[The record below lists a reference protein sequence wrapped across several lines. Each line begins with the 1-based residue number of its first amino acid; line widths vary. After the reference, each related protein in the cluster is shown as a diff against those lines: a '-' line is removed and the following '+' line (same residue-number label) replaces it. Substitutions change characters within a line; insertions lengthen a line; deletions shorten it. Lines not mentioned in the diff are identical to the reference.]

1 MLCKGN
7 FDYLFLLGCLFSYW
21 VLRVLY
27 IIWASL
33 VAQMVKK
40 LPAMWETWV
49 QSLGQEDPL
58 EKEMATHCNI
68 LAWRLQ
74 WTEEPDGYSP
84 LGHKESDMT
93 EWLILIL
100 RNLDIYLVSE
110 IIFREIL
117 AACANLFI
125 PIAVSFLGQKVL
137 NLGKPIYQ
145 SFLLEVFYC
154 IFFTVLCFTFRYRIH
169 LGLIFV

>member
-7 FDYLFLLGCLFSYW
+7 FAYLFLLGCLFSYW

-27 IIWASL
+27 IICASL

-58 EKEMATHCNI
+58 EKEMATHSNI
-68 LAWRLQ
+68 LAWRSQ

-93 EWLILIL
+93 EWLILH
-100 RNLDIYLVSE
+100 NLDIYLVSE
-110 IIFREIL
+110 MIFREIL
-117 AACANLFI
+117 SACADLFI
-125 PIAVSFLGQKVL
+125 PIAVSFLGQKFL
-137 NLGKPIYQ
+137 SFGKPVYQ
-145 SFLLEVFYC
+145 SFLLKVFYY
-154 IFFTVLCFTFRYRIH
+154 IFFTVLCFTFRFRIH
-169 LGLIFV
+169 FGLIFV